1 MEAEIYGEEGQSKRA
16 ETYQGKPK
24 YKTVETKIGGN

>member
-1 MEAEIYGEEGQSKRA
+1 MEAETYGEEGQSKRT

-24 YKTVETKIGGN
+24 YKRVETKVGGD